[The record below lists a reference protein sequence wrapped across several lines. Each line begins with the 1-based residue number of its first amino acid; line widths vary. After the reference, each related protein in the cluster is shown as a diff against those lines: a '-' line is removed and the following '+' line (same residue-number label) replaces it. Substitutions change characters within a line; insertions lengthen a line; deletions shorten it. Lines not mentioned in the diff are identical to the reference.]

1 MSSLIRRNHWQI
13 WKDVIF
19 SLMVRQIRT
28 SFSDKFGLSWA
39 VLEPVAFIF
48 ILSFIRGRL
57 DGGESYTI
65 PTFIFIA
72 YGMVFIQLFLQVYNS
87 CATSIQR
94 NKPLFAFR
102 QVQPISPV
110 IASAIFE
117 TIVKVFVILGIV
129 LIMYFMNM
137 EMRLDDPL
145 KLLLNLFLLSL
156 FASSLGLIVAVS
168 VLFVPE
174 ISKIMGLATRPL
186 FFISGV
192 FFSLRDF
199 PPDIWWVLDWN
210 PILHAIELSRGAG
223 YSSYGELGVSQ
234 AYVIECTLVMMFVAI
249 VFYRAAWQRALSQ

>member
-1 MSSLIRRNHWQI
+1 M
-13 WKDVIF
+13 IF
-19 SLMVRQIRT
+19 SLMVRQVRT
-28 SFSDKFGLSWA
+28 GFNDKFGLSWS

-57 DGGESYTI
+57 DGGDSYSI

-72 YGMVFIQLFLQVYNS
+72 YGMIFIQLFLQVYQS
-87 CATSIQR
+87 CSTSIQR

-110 IASAIFE
+110 IASALFESINKIFV
-117 TIVKVFVILGIV
+117 TLCIV
-129 LIMYFMNM
+129 LIMYFMQM
-137 EMRLDDPL
+137 ELRLDNPL
-145 KLLLNLFLLSL
+145 VLFLNFFLMCL
-156 FASSLGLIVAVS
+156 FAMSLGLIVAVA

-174 ISKIMGLATRPL
+174 ISKVMGLATRPL

-199 PPDIWWVLDWN
+199 PPDIWWALDWN

-234 AYVIECTLVMMFVAI
+234 AYVIECTLVMMFVAF
-249 VFYRAAWQRALSQ
+249 VFYRATWQRALN

>member
-1 MSSLIRRNHWQI
+1 MSSLTRRNHWQI

-19 SLMVRQIRT
+19 SLMVRQVRT
-28 SFSDKFGLSWA
+28 GFNDKFGLSWS

-57 DGGESYTI
+57 DGGDSYSI

-72 YGMVFIQLFLQVYNS
+72 YGMIFIQLFLQVYQS
-87 CATSIQR
+87 CSTSIQR

-110 IASAIFE
+110 IASALFESINKIFV
-117 TIVKVFVILGIV
+117 TLCIV
-129 LIMYFMNM
+129 LIMYFMQM
-137 EMRLDDPL
+137 ELRLDNPL
-145 KLLLNLFLLSL
+145 VLFLNFFLMCL
-156 FASSLGLIVAVS
+156 FAMSLGLIVAVA

-174 ISKIMGLATRPL
+174 ISKVMGLATRPL

-199 PPDIWWVLDWN
+199 PPDIWWALDWN

-234 AYVIECTLVMMFVAI
+234 AYVIECTLVMMFVAF
-249 VFYRAAWQRALSQ
+249 VFYRATWQRALN